1 MAYRLSPNVF
11 QVNIGHDILSIH
23 PVLFQTAFN
32 KYDSKMHH
40 KIVLLTFLSVLL
52 GLALSF
58 PHVDTYIFGGK
69 KAAKNQFPFLVSL
82 QVKIKGKYEHNCGAS
97 ILSDRFLL
105 TAGHCRLLGSF
116 ANDYQIAVGLHMKND
131 TGVRYNI
138 SKFILH
144 PGHISI
150 PATRMKHDIALL
162 VLEKP
167 LKLDKNTKTIQI
179 NPNVIGVD
187 VKATLAGWG
196 SSLDHYEGLKY
207 IELTTISNQKCS
219 RQLPRGLVKDEM
231 VCAYSGR
238 FGEGVCL
245 GDSGGP
251 LILDNK
257 IIGISSW
264 AKICAIGYPDGFTRV
279 SSYIKWIEKVMKE
292 ESEQILSNKK

>member
-1 MAYRLSPNVF
+1 MALLHHEIVF
-11 QVNIGHDILSIH
+11 
-23 PVLFQTAFN
+23 
-32 KYDSKMHH
+32 
-40 KIVLLTFLSVLL
+40 LTFLSVLF

-69 KAAKNQFPFLVSL
+69 RAAKNQFPFLVSL

-105 TAGHCRLLGSF
+105 TAGHCRLLGSY

-144 PGHISI
+144 PDHVSI
-150 PATRMKHDIALL
+150 PANKMKNDIALL

-167 LKLDKNTKTIQI
+167 LQLGKNTKTIEI
-179 NPNVIGVD
+179 NPNFIGED

-196 SSLDHYEGLKY
+196 SSLDHYEGLKF
-207 IELTTISNQKCS
+207 IELTTISNRECS
-219 RQLPRGLVKDEM
+219 KADLPRGLVKDEM

-238 FGEGVCL
+238 FGEGVCM

-251 LILDNK
+251 LILDNQ

-264 AKICAIGYPDGFTRV
+264 AKVCALGYPDGFTRV
-279 SSYIKWIEKVMKE
+279 STYIKWIEKVMKQ
-292 ESEQILSNKK
+292 ESEKILSNTK